1 MAAVAAAAQ
10 AAVPAVAADFFLIV
24 NTYTPVQKPA
34 QGYFFAFCS
43 SHLNRTKPFHAAEQ
57 HNKVW

>member
-34 QGYFFAFCS
+34 QGYFFAIFKLRFS
-43 SHLNRTKPFHAAEQ
+43 FLKAI
-57 HNKVW
+57 